1 MAGGYCGGCET
12 APPARDKAW
21 RRVLWLALAINASM
35 FAVEIAA
42 GVAAQSAS
50 LKADAL
56 DFLGDSANYAI
67 SLGVAGLALQ
77 WRARAA
83 LLKGA
88 SLLLLGLWILGSTV
102 WMAVV
107 GTVPKAETMGII
119 GVLALIANLVCAL
132 MLWRHRDGD
141 ANRRSVW
148 ICSRNDAIGN
158 IAVIAAALGVFGT
171 GTAWP
176 DIAVAGILA
185 GLGISGGWQIIRQ
198 ARAELRHSAPNL
210 KRTPPLI
217 VRPSSGPQASTVHA
231 PSGARRGNNS
241 GSSRV

>member
-1 MAGGYCGGCET
+1 MASGCCGGCET
-12 APPARDKAW
+12 IPATEDKAW
-21 RRVLWLALAINASM
+21 RRMLWIALAINAGM
-35 FAVEIAA
+35 FAVEIVA

-88 SLLLLGLWILGSTV
+88 SLLLLGLWVLGSTV
-102 WMAVV
+102 WMAAA
-107 GTVPKAETMGII
+107 GTLPRAETMGII
-119 GVLALIANLVCAL
+119 GVLALIANLACAV
-132 MLWRHRDGD
+132 MLWHHREGD

-158 IAVIAAALGVFGT
+158 IAVVAAAFGVFGT

-176 DIAVAGILA
+176 DIAVAAILA
-185 GLGISGGWQIIRQ
+185 GLGVSGGWQIIRQ
-198 ARAELRHSAPNL
+198 ARTELRDTTSTSPRL
-210 KRTPPLI
+210 TPAATTPA
-217 VRPSSGPQASTVHA
+217 SSK
-231 PSGARRGNNS
+231 
-241 GSSRV
+241 